1 MASLFTT
8 VEGRIGRK
16 QYWIGSVLLFV
27 AAIVLVLIVT
37 VVSGI
42 GSLSP
47 ADGGS
52 SGATTLVTILILAAS
67 APLVVKRLK
76 DRNKSPH
83 YAWLLYVPGII
94 SIIAEMAGFTGTATE
109 PNTLGY
115 ALSLFGLIVGI
126 WFFIELGFLRGT
138 AGPNGYGPD
147 PLAVPE

>member
-1 MASLFTT
+1 MGSLFTT

-16 QYWIGSVLLFV
+16 QYWIGSILLFV
-27 AAIVLVLIVT
+27 AAIVLVTI
-37 VVSGI
+37 I
-42 GSLSP
+42 GAAGGVGALSR

-52 SGATTLVTILILAAS
+52 SGAMTLVTILILAAS

-83 YAWLLYVPGII
+83 YAWLLYGPAII
-94 SIIAEMAGFTGTATE
+94 STIAEMAGFTGTPTE

-115 ALSLFGLIVGI
+115 ALSLVSLIIGL

-147 PLAVPE
+147 PVAVPE